1 MGRGYTYIRSGVQ
14 LPDKGD
20 RWPMLM
26 LKVLPFEGVMGDNI
40 PLQNATNGESCV
52 SIFHMSVRKKPKKKV
67 EKLERQTSFSYH
79 KSHAVQTKA
88 FRRTDTVTLWRE

>member
-52 SIFHMSVRKKPKKKV
+52 SIFHMSVRKRTK
-67 EKLERQTSFSYH
+67 EKSG
-79 KSHAVQTKA
+79 KA
-88 FRRTDTVTLWRE
+88 RKANFFLLP